1 MPWLPKVKGVLNSYL
16 GGQAGGEAV
25 ADILSGRQN
34 PCGKLAE
41 TYPLSLSDVQCVN
54 YYPGTVMT
62 TEYRDSVYI
71 GYRYYDTA
79 KKDVLF
85 PFGFGLSY
93 TEFKYSALKLSKKK
107 LKDTET
113 LTVSFKVK
121 NVGSVAGAEI
131 SQVYVSDA
139 ESTIY
144 RPAKE
149 LRGFSKTFL
158 EPGEEKT
165 VTVELSKRAF
175 AYYNVKGKVTVES
188 TAENVTVPDYR
199 AVAPEYYT
207 ADVQSVSDEAFTAVL
222 GHEIPSPVRGN
233 EPFTLLDSLE
243 RTKDSKWGGRIN
255 TVIDKALN
263 LVFKESNSTVD
274 MVKAMALQIPI
285 RNFITMSSGV
295 FTEEMANGLLMIL
308 NDGESTVKGAGKILA
323 GLGSAVMKLPALLKM
338 V

>member
-1 MPWLPKVKGVLNSYL
+1 MNIHDWHVES
-16 GGQAGGEAV
+16 GEFEILVGASSR
-25 ADILSGRQN
+25 DI
-34 PCGKLAE
+34 KL
-41 TYPLSLSDVQCVN
+41 
-54 YYPGTVMT
+54 
-62 TEYRDSVYI
+62 
-71 GYRYYDTA
+71 
-79 KKDVLF
+79 
-85 PFGFGLSY
+85 
-93 TEFKYSALKLSKKK
+93 
-107 LKDTET
+107 
-113 LTVSFKVK
+113 
-121 NVGSVAGAEI
+121 
-131 SQVYVSDA
+131 
-139 ESTIY
+139 
-144 RPAKE
+144 
-149 LRGFSKTFL
+149 
-158 EPGEEKT
+158 
-165 VTVELSKRAF
+165 
-175 AYYNVKGKVTVES
+175 KGKVTVES
-188 TAENVTVPDYR
+188 TAEDVTVPDYR

-263 LVFKESNSTVD
+263 LVFRESNSTVD

-323 GLGSAVMKLPALLKM
+323 GLGGAVMKLPALLKM